1 MLVKITLDL
10 DFALTYSCP
19 LVQMQFGQADSPI
32 RQLDLSNALAFPP
45 ARPSIT
51 SSQPRSLPNAGTD
64 GNRFDIGDSAK
75 DSEVHL
81 LTVPALNA

>member
-10 DFALTYSCP
+10 DFALTYARR
-19 LVQMQFGQADSPI
+19 LVPMQFGKAHSPI
-32 RQLDLSNALAFPP
+32 RQPNLSNSLAFPP

-51 SSQPRSLPNAGTD
+51 SSEPRSLPNSGTD
-64 GNRFDIGDSAK
+64 GDRLDIGDSAK

-81 LTVPALNA
+81 LTVLELNA